1 MITPALERLILAQ
14 LAAVFPHMVTED
26 SLYIEVNTASAVP
39 VTRVSLISALQAL
52 QQRSQ
57 VTRVGGDDGARFR
70 IAPEG
75 QARLAELN
83 ISIPRA

>member
-14 LAAVFPHMVTED
+14 LAAVAPHMRTED
-26 SLYIEVNTASAVP
+26 SLYLEVNTASPVP
-39 VTRVSLISALQAL
+39 ITRTTLISALQAL
-52 QQRSQ
+52 QQRAQ
-57 VTRVGGDDGARFR
+57 ITRVFNDDGARYR

-83 ISIPRA
+83 VTTR